1 METTA
6 TLLRQLCAAPAAADH
21 RRSRLRDSL
30 GRLFAALLIALL
42 SPSAFADGDLVFSPA
57 PSMGEPTAR
66 QLLDLER
73 AGERLVAVGAS
84 GLVVLSDDGGDSWRQ
99 VEVPVSA
106 TLTAVHFPSARRGWA
121 VGHAGVII
129 ASDDGGET
137 WTLQFDGRRANAAL
151 LAWATQ
157 QRETYEADLAAAE
170 EAGAD
175 AAEID
180 DLAYLAE
187 EAVYL
192 QEDAQLAVD
201 TGPADPFLG
210 VYFLDEQRG
219 MAVGAYG
226 MVYRTEN
233 GGQDWRIH
241 VSEIDNLD
249 RFHLYA
255 LAQDAGGALYLS
267 GEAGLL
273 YRSTDEGVTFE
284 RFFDVYDGSLFGLLP
299 YGEGML
305 VYGLRGNLFTTDA
318 TGSAWRRL
326 DSGNRNSLYGGTRLD
341 NGDLLLVGAGGR
353 ILSLGADGSAQL
365 LQHPSR
371 STFSSALQGPDGR
384 IWLVGMDGLARF
396 DEAKEVGEND

>member
-1 METTA
+1 MEATA
-6 TLLRQLCAAPAAADH
+6 TLLRQPCAAPVVADH

-30 GRLFAALLIALL
+30 GRFFAALLIALL
-42 SPSAFADGDLVFSPA
+42 SPSGIADGDLVFSPA
-57 PSMGEPTAR
+57 PTMGEPGAR

-106 TLTAVHFPSARRGWA
+106 TLTAVHFPSAQRGWA

-129 ASDDGGET
+129 ASEDGGET
-137 WTLQFDGRRANAAL
+137 WALQFDGRRANDAL
-151 LAWATQ
+151 LVWARQ
-157 QRETYEADLAAAE
+157 QREGLEEKLSDAE

-180 DLAYLAE
+180 DLAYLLE

-192 QEDAQLAVD
+192 EEDAQLAVD

-226 MVYRTEN
+226 MAYRTEN

-241 VSEIDNLD
+241 IAGIDNLD

-273 YRSTDEGVTFE
+273 YRSTDEGLTFD

-299 YGEGML
+299 FGEGML
-305 VYGLRGNLFTTDA
+305 VYGLRGNLFATDA
-318 TGSAWRRL
+318 TGSGWQHL
-326 DSGNRNSLYGGTRLD
+326 ESGNRNSLYGGTRLD

-353 ILSLGADGSAQL
+353 ILSLASGGRAQL

-396 DEAKEVGEND
+396 DEAVAVGEND